1 MDLSLDAASERTH
14 DVISAGLE
22 GDAPAGVQVRRV
34 TFEYPNAS
42 HLCWTPS
49 APELSAAASSVSLM
63 MPFVEPYVVRS
74 VHAVLDELDD
84 DLGEVARD
92 FGRQELQHH
101 VQHRRFNDQ
110 VRSEVPGTARLER
123 WMGRTYG
130 WLSRRCSKNFSLAF
144 AAGSE
149 TVAFSIARWTE
160 RHSAQLFRDA
170 DPHITTLFMWHLAE
184 EVEHKSVVFDVYRS
198 VDGSRFRYLR
208 ASALSVALL
217 AMFTTLG
224 SLTMLRAQRRLF
236 NPVAWWRLIVWSVS
250 IAFEVLPNLFVSA
263 SKHHHPGDLADPIM
277 LTTWLSHFD
286 EETGSMPLWWTGA
299 EDGSSVE
306 SARSGEAPPF
316 VGS

>member
-1 MDLSLDAASERTH
+1 MDLSLDAASAETH
-14 DVISAGLE
+14 ELATPVPAADS
-22 GDAPAGVQVRRV
+22 PAGVQVRQV
-34 TFEYPNAS
+34 TFEYPTAS

-49 APELSAAASSVSLM
+49 APELSAAANSVSLM

-74 VHAVLDELDD
+74 VHAVLDDVDD
-84 DLGEVARD
+84 GLGEVARD

-110 VRSEVPGTARLER
+110 IRSEVPGTERLER

-130 WLSRRCSKNFSLAF
+130 WLSKRCSKNFSLAF

-160 RHSAQLFRDA
+160 KHSAQLFRDA

-217 AMFTTLG
+217 TLFTTLG
-224 SLTMLRAQRRLF
+224 SLTMLRAQRRLS
-236 NPVAWWRLIVWSVS
+236 NPVAWWRLLRWSVS

-263 SKHHHPGDLADPIM
+263 SKNHHPDDLADPIT

-286 EETGSMPLWWTGA
+286 EEAGSMPLWWTGI
-299 EDGSSVE
+299 EESSAVE
-306 SARSGEAPPF
+306 SAA
-316 VGS
+316 